1 VFGRPGEPGA
11 EAENYYEGTN
21 AKKNRASNLLEGVE
35 LVKSPIFKGVLA
47 QKCRGIY
54 QNFPS

>member
-1 VFGRPGEPGA
+1 MQE
-11 EAENYYEGTN
+11 
-21 AKKNRASNLLEGVE
+21 NRASNLLEGAE
-35 LVKSPIFKGVLA
+35 PVKLSILKGVLA